1 MSNRVVTTI
10 TAEIDG
16 TVIARFVNSEDAVF
30 FVNTANDAQLFSVS
44 NPGSTAHAY
53 DRHGSMLCCPTA
65 YTSK

>member
-1 MSNRVVTTI
+1 MSKRVVTTV
-10 TAEIDG
+10 TAEIEG
-16 TVIARFVNSEDAVF
+16 EIIARFVNAEDAVF
-30 FVNTANDAQLFSVS
+30 FVNNANDLGLFSVS